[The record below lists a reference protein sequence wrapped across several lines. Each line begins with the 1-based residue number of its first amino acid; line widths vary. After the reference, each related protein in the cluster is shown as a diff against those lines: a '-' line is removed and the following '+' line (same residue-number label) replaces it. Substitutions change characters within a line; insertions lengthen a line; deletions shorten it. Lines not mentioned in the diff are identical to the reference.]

1 MKKNSKKKKGR
12 KMNAILGILAVMG
25 LAMLLATGCD
35 RQGIRNTAHTAILE
49 YVENQGEA
57 AAIAYI
63 DQLVEE
69 GKLGAA
75 NAEKIKAAI
84 PEGIDKLRE
93 VMGELEAEAAASET
107 TEDGG
112 EK

>member
-1 MKKNSKKKKGR
+1 MKS
-12 KMNAILGILAVMG
+12 ILGILAVMG

-35 RQGIRNTAHTAILE
+35 RQEIRDTAHQAILE
-49 YVENQGEA
+49 YLENDGQARAVE
-57 AAIAYI
+57 YI

-75 NAEKIKAAI
+75 NAEKLKAAI
-84 PEGIDKLRE
+84 PLGIEKLKE
-93 VMGELEAEAAASET
+93 VMGELEAEADAAEAIP
-107 TEDGG
+107 EGF